1 MSQVQQELAN
11 TRQEAEKLST
21 ENESLSKNYESLLKV
36 VERERNDSKAEQE
49 KLNTQIQE
57 FLKELEILR
66 TESIRNKQER
76 CELEKELTG
85 TTTDL
90 DQLQKENS
98 ELLGKLENADE
109 DLKEE

>member
-66 TESIRNKQER
+66 TESIRTKQEG